1 MIENLQ
7 NGEHVGEMLSG
18 FIDGELTQQ
27 DRQRVQVHIEDCG
40 QCRTDLE
47 ELEAMRRAIGRAH
60 LSDLAQDKWRETMDD
75 TTVKASR
82 GIGWLLVLGGALL
95 AIGVAVIEIVTS
107 ASTMTLVEKLIVG
120 GVYGGMLLIFISVLR
135 QRLIERKTDKYQDV
149 EI

>member
-1 MIENLQ
+1 MTENSH

-47 ELEAMRRAIGRAH
+47 ELEAMRRAIGKAR

-107 ASTMTLVEKLIVG
+107 TSTMTLVEKLIVG

-135 QRLIERKTDKYQDV
+135 QRLIERKTDKYKDV